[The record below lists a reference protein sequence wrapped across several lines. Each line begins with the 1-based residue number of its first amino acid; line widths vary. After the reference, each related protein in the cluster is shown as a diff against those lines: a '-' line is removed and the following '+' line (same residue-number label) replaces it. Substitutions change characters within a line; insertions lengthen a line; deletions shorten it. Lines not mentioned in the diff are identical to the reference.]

1 MCSYDI
7 WSTVFAR
14 GMTLTIVE
22 WSRKMKKKILVV
34 SQDLKHNPK
43 VSGNIPNHSYFMNET
58 YIIDSPVSH

>member
-7 WSTVFAR
+7 WSAVFAR

-43 VSGNIPNHSYFMNET
+43 VEKCFWKYSKPELFYEWDIY
-58 YIIDSPVSH
+58 YW